1 MSNRASQLAQR
12 CQRRRLRFDPLVGEE
27 NGSPLQHSRLGN
39 PTDRAVWQTAVLGAQ
54 RVRHGRVTSSSGG
67 SATPGPVCV
76 GAFLWASA
84 WLPPPPAP
92 CDHMLLR
99 DGIPGRPHLFPLTS
113 LHSPQSG
120 AESGCE
126 IEQTGKKF
134 SEHSRTCSQAARIR
148 PGVEASGDEPGC
160 LLWHLGSASHPDID
174 AACGRL
180 GGLTWEEPRVMLSQL
195 LEMYQPT
202 SARGPFNGHI
212 PHKDLTFA

>member
-1 MSNRASQLAQR
+1 MPAQEAQVRPLGWRREWQPTPAFTPGKPHGQSSLADGSAGGAEGQTR
-12 CQRRRLRFDPLVGEE
+12 PSDQQQRRL
-27 NGSPLQHSRLGN
+27 SH
-39 PTDRAVWQTAVLGAQ
+39 
-54 RVRHGRVTSSSGG
+54 
-67 SATPGPVCV
+67 PGPVCV

-84 WLPPPPAP
+84 WLSPPPAP